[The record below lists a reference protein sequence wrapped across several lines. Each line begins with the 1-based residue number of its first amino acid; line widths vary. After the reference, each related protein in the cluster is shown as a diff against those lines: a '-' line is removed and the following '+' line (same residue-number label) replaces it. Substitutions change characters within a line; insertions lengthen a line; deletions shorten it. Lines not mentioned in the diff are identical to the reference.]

1 MIRRREQPDRDS
13 RCEEDVISN
22 DDGGTIIG
30 QQLADYG
37 VEYLFT
43 LCGGH
48 ISPILVGADE
58 QGLDVVDVR
67 DEVSAVFAAD
77 AVSRTTGVPGVAAVT
92 AGPGVTNTTTA
103 VKNAQMAQSPVL
115 ILGGAAATLLQ
126 GRGALQDID
135 QMSLMESLTKWS
147 TRVTTRSSLGPT
159 ISKALDAATS
169 GVPGPVF
176 VEVPV
181 DLLYDESTVR
191 EWYMEQSGVEKMS
204 GPRGKAFELYL
215 QGHLAKLFQSP
226 HIDWD
231 SFQEAL
237 PFGHDASESL
247 DREGIRRAADA
258 LADARQPTLV
268 IGSQTLVNLE
278 PDETH
283 RLVDAIERLGLPTW
297 LGGRARGL
305 LGTDSDIEYK
315 HKRTAALKESDLSI
329 VSGFPFDFRLG
340 YGRKINSEATLVAA
354 NLSEEDLTNNREPD
368 IGLQMHPGRFLV
380 ELAETFGTSRRG
392 VWSGWF
398 ETLDER
404 ETSREASIARQA
416 EEENDESGRVSPL
429 YFFQR
434 MDEAMDD
441 DAVIVVDGGD
451 FVATGAYILQP
462 RGPMRWLDPGVFG
475 TLGVGGGFALGAGLT
490 RPDSEIWLVWGDGS
504 SGYSL
509 AEFDTYVRHGLAPIA
524 VVGTDASWAQIERE
538 QVEVLGTDLGCRLAR
553 TDYHEVAEGYGGE
566 GLLVDDP
573 DDVDDAL
580 QEAKEIARAGTPVL
594 FNVHLAD
601 SDFRKVSISM

>member
-1 MIRRREQPDRDS
+1 
-13 RCEEDVISN
+13 
-22 DDGGTIIG
+22 
-30 QQLADYG
+30 
-37 VEYLFT
+37 
-43 LCGGH
+43 
-48 ISPILVGADE
+48 VGADE
-58 QGLDVVDVR
+58 EGIEVVDVR
-67 DEVSAVFAAD
+67 DEANAVFAAD

-103 VKNAQMAQSPVL
+103 VKNAQMAQSPVV

-135 QMSLMESLTKWS
+135 QLSLMESLTKWS
-147 TRVTTRSSLGPT
+147 TRVTKRSALGPT
-159 ISKALDAATS
+159 ITKALEVATA

-176 VEVPV
+176 VEIPV
-181 DLLYDESTVR
+181 DLLYEEEIVR
-191 EWYMEQSGVEKMS
+191 DWYMEQSGVEKMS
-204 GPRGKAFELYL
+204 GPKGKAFELYL
-215 QGHLAKLFQSP
+215 KGHLAKLFRAP
-226 HIDWD
+226 HLGLD
-231 SFQEAL
+231 SLQESFS
-237 PFGHDASESL
+237 FGRATSKRV
-247 DREGIRRAADA
+247 DRDGIQRAADA

-268 IGSQTLVNLE
+268 VGSQTLVNVE
-278 PDETH
+278 PDDAP
-283 RLVDAIERLGLPTW
+283 RIADAIERLGLPTY

-315 HKRTAALKESDLSI
+315 HKRTAALKESDVAI

-340 YGRKINSEATLVAA
+340 YGQKINADATLVAA
-354 NLSEEDLTNNREPD
+354 NLSDEDLTKNRQPE

-380 ELAETFGTSRRG
+380 ELAETFGPSRRG
-392 VWSGWF
+392 VWSSWF

-404 ETSREASIARQA
+404 EETREASIAEQA
-416 EEENDESGRVSPL
+416 EEENENSELVSPL

-441 DAVIVVDGGD
+441 DALIVVDGGD

-538 QVEVLGTDLGCRLAR
+538 QVEILGTDLGCELRKSE
-553 TDYHEVAEGYGGE
+553 YHKVAEGYGGE
-566 GLLVDDP
+566 GILVDDP

-580 QEAKEIARAGTPVL
+580 REAKEIAGSGTPVL
-594 FNVHLAD
+594 VNVHLAD
-601 SDFRKVSISM
+601 SDFRKGSISM